1 MGFSR
6 MTAGPEERVV
16 PSAAPPPA
24 PPSLP
29 PACQLCQ
36 AACRALGTFSG
47 QEGRGSHGGLG
58 LFLYPSRASRP
69 QRPGCP
75 RSGMLMIRDEPT
87 AAQLALSPHVHRCKT
102 TLLDSFPTST
112 GPGEH
117 RGDSLP
123 TSTGPG
129 EHRGDSLPTPSGP
142 GQHRGDSLPM
152 PTGPGE
158 HCGDSLGQHP
168 GGSQFWSR
176 GPEHSPC
183 PGLRGTP
190 EVGRR
195 GPQLNQ
201 DRFFPVDV
209 KDQYPPAHHALLPES
224 Q

>member
-123 TSTGPG
+123 
-129 EHRGDSLPTPSGP
+129 
-142 GQHRGDSLPM
+142 M

>member
-69 QRPGCP
+69 QRPWCP

-87 AAQLALSPHVHRCKT
+87 AAQLALCPHVHRCKT

-117 RGDSLP
+117 HGDSLPASTGTGEHRGDSLP
-123 TSTGPG
+123 TSTGT
-129 EHRGDSLPTPSGP
+129 RK
-142 GQHRGDSLPM
+142 
-152 PTGPGE
+152 

-168 GGSQFWSR
+168 GGSQFLSR
-176 GPEHSPC
+176 GPDGKELRLSTAPAQDSGAHQRWGEGG
-183 PGLRGTP
+183 PG
-190 EVGRR
+190 
-195 GPQLNQ
+195 
-201 DRFFPVDV
+201 
-209 KDQYPPAHHALLPES
+209 
-224 Q
+224 